1 MCAMLEINR
10 NVQLQE
16 LGWRLLLQVRL
27 PALIL
32 HMALKNVNPYNINPC
47 HAVIHV
53 DQIGYQFIVI
63 P

>member
-32 HMALKNVNPYNINPC
+32 YMALKNVNYAISIL
-47 HAVIHV
+47 VM
-53 DQIGYQFIVI
+53 Q
-63 P
+63 